1 MKIFPEKDY
10 FFELN
15 KDSSIAISELNN
27 QTLSKEQFVTNWNNQ
42 SFIGKI
48 ENNEFEIKLS
58 KKIIGDFCILKGKL
72 ENGKGTLKIRTSRIM
87 KIIFVAIVLFAFSGI
102 ITAIIRTEF
111 GVIFQIF
118 ITILVMRFIF
128 LELGFRLASKKG
140 ISKLTK
146 IIGIKTLNKN
156 VAQQRTELKNKQFFN
171 IFFAIFL

>member
-111 GVIFQIF
+111 EIG
-118 ITILVMRFIF
+118 R
-128 LELGFRLASKKG
+128 ASCRER
-140 ISKLTK
+140 
-146 IIGIKTLNKN
+146 
-156 VAQQRTELKNKQFFN
+156 V
-171 IFFAIFL
+171 